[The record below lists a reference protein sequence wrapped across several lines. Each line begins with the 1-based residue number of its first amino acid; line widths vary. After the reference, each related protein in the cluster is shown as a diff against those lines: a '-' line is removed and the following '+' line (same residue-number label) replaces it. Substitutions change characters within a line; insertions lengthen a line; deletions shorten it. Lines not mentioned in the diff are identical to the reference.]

1 MFGYSRC
8 MLARI
13 QSFILQGID
22 ATPCEIEV
30 DVREGAMER
39 ETIVGLPDVA
49 VRESIDRVRTAL
61 ANGGY
66 PAPVGRLLVNLAP
79 AEVRKEGPLYDLPI
93 AVGLLVASGVARSLP
108 QKRGVGAVGGRFAKQ
123 ESGRLRVLEN
133 GSMRELRAGG
143 AGGGS
148 GGGVGG
154 CAVLEPEANEEQNV
168 RFGLDPR
175 HYLFA
180 GELALDGRVRSIRGA
195 LSMAA
200 LAKAR
205 GLRGVVVPAENAAEA
220 AVVEGVEAIG
230 VRSLGQVLGL
240 LNGTIE
246 VEPHSL
252 VDVEGLI
259 QGTEAEIDFGEVRG
273 QEAVKRALTV
283 AAAGGHNVMLI
294 GPPGTGKTMMAR
306 ALPGILP
313 RMTAGEVLEVTRI
326 WSAAGK
332 GFGGES
338 GGLVTRR
345 PVRSPHHT
353 ASSAAVIGGGVVPR
367 PGEISLAHR
376 GVLFLDELAEFP
388 RAVLDTLRQPL
399 EEGHVTIAR
408 VHSTVKFPAR
418 FMLIAAMNPTSR
430 GAAPAEGDHA
440 GRKEMTRYLSRVSGP
455 LIDRIDIHAEAPAV
469 PWKQLSGEAKGT
481 TSAEMRE
488 RVLAARERQR
498 ARQGAALNAH
508 MRGKDLDLLARMD
521 SGAMELLGQAITEL
535 GLSARA
541 YDKVRRVARTIA
553 DLEGA
558 EGIGVAHVAEAV
570 QYRML
575 DRKV

>member
-1 MFGYSRC
+1 
-8 MLARI
+8 MLARV

-66 PAPVGRLLVNLAP
+66 PAPMGRLLVNLAP

-93 AVGLLVASGVARSLP
+93 AVGLLVASGVARAP
-108 QKRGVGAVGGRFAKQ
+108 GVKGCGVGGGGGRFAKQ
-123 ESGRLRVLEN
+123 ESGRMRVLEN
-133 GSMRELRAGG
+133 GSLKGLR
-143 AGGGS
+143 S
-148 GGGVGG
+148 GGVGG
-154 CAVLEPEANEEQNV
+154 VGCATLEREPETDEELRG

-180 GELALDGRVRSIRGA
+180 GELALDGRVRAIRGA

-205 GLRGVVVPAENAAEA
+205 GMRGVVAPAENAAEA
-220 AVVEGVEAIG
+220 AVVEGIEVIG
-230 VRSLGQVLGL
+230 VRTLGEVLGL

-246 VEPHSL
+246 IEPHSL
-252 VDVEGLI
+252 VDVEAMI
-259 QGTEAEIDFGEVRG
+259 QGAEAEIDFGEVRG

-283 AAAGGHNVMLI
+283 AAGGGHNVMLI

-313 RMTAGEVLEVTRI
+313 RMSAGEALEVTRI

-332 GFGGES
+332 GLGGES

-367 PGEISLAHR
+367 PGEISLAHC

-388 RAVLDTLRQPL
+388 RNVLDTLRQPL

-408 VHSTVKFPAR
+408 AHSTVKYPAR

-430 GAAPAEGDHA
+430 GAAPSEGDYA

-481 TSAEMRE
+481 TSAQMRE

-498 ARQGAALNAH
+498 ARQGGVLNAH
-508 MRGKDLDLLARMD
+508 MRGKDLDSLAKLD
-521 SGAMELLGQAITEL
+521 TAATELLGQAITEL

-553 DLEGA
+553 DLEGSA
-558 EGIGVAHVAEAV
+558 GISVGHVAEAV

-575 DRKV
+575 DRKT